1 MAMTFHESNLVIV
14 GTFNIYIIR
23 PDWLGKIGLLPE
35 GSEVKFESQLNQ
47 PGFRLHSSALRSKWV
62 VAPTRIALHT
72 DDPNED
78 CGRTADRILEALP
91 WTPLM
96 AMGFNFVYRGAPNDI
111 TEWEAKTAFPS
122 QIPPQ
127 GFTVNQRSWHA
138 GLKQGDQQF
147 NLQLAQVPEGIEA
160 RVNVHTELQEREIA
174 FARTTASKF
183 IEFRRISV
191 SLLENVFQ
199 TRID

>member
-1 MAMTFHESNLVIV
+1 MAMTFHESSLVIV

-23 PDWLGKIGLLPE
+23 PDWLGKVGLLPE

-47 PGFRLHSSALRSKWV
+47 PGFRLLSPALRSKWV
-62 VAPTRIALHT
+62 VAPTRIALNT

-96 AMGFNFVYRGAPNDI
+96 AMGFNFVYRGAPDDI
-111 TEWEAKTAFPS
+111 NGWEAKTAFPS
-122 QIPPQ
+122 QTPPQ
-127 GFTVNQRSWHA
+127 GFTFNQRSWHV
-138 GLKQGDQQF
+138 GLKQGDQLF
-147 NLQLAQVPEGIEA
+147 NLQLAHVPEGIEI
-160 RVNVHTELQEREIA
+160 RVNVHTDLQEREIV

-183 IEFRRISV
+183 IEFRRTSV
-191 SLLENVFQ
+191 SVIENVFQ
-199 TRID
+199 TRIN